1 MYTLTPWHVRAGITC
16 IQTPSSH
23 SRSFQCQQAIVK
35 QRKTNR
41 PYRGPWWRGR
51 GRSPQRWRRWGWW
64 RWRRRRRHR
73 HKSQCW
79 CLSLMN
85 GPRRIVSDLQKRK
98 GSFSTQSPLNTVD
111 AGLVDTSLPSLVHL
125 TMHSDTERLPGGWP
139 GLHAHKE
146 KSG

>member
-1 MYTLTPWHVRAGITC
+1 
-16 IQTPSSH
+16 
-23 SRSFQCQQAIVK
+23 
-35 QRKTNR
+35 
-41 PYRGPWWRGR
+41 
-51 GRSPQRWRRWGWW
+51 
-64 RWRRRRRHR
+64 
-73 HKSQCW
+73 
-79 CLSLMN
+79 MN